1 MLYYNKS
8 STATLKEL
16 GSNSHGLSQ
25 NEVRI
30 RQKKYGANAL
40 VIKGT
45 PWWKVVA
52 EPFADVFMLV
62 LLVAAIISIL
72 NGEVLDAV
80 IIVVIMLVGAI
91 IEYVQR
97 YSTAKVLRALRKK
110 SLATVTVVRAG
121 HTTHIDVTRLVPG
134 DVVTL
139 REGEK
144 VPADARLISAVNVRV
159 DESLLTGES
168 LPIEKIAET
177 LAGKRAVFE
186 QDNMLFSGSFIV
198 AGEATA
204 VIVATGNHTEFG
216 RLAALAKPVETRSP
230 VQKKIDKLVRQII
243 SIVAGIAVVAFV
255 LALIQGTTIPEA
267 LRFVMALA
275 VSVVPESL
283 PVAITVVLVLGMRRM
298 ARKKA
303 LVRTMRA
310 IETVGV
316 LTTIATDKTGTLTKN
331 KLSVQEVWR
340 PEHSSVSLAEKVYAS
355 VNGSGTELF
364 DPLDSALTEYA
375 KSHKAHKH
383 AGTPLFSLPF
393 DQNVALSG
401 NVWRSADEYEL
412 TVKGAPEAIIARADI
427 TEDEREEAEL
437 TLQKLTSEG
446 YRVIA
451 IASTALR
458 DPIDSFDDLPKS
470 TRFELN
476 GFVAI
481 ADQVR
486 REAKRAIQAA
496 LDAGVTVRMITGD
509 HFETAY
515 HIARELGMVDS
526 RKQVFDA
533 RRMEHM
539 TDAQLNKTVRD
550 IRVFSRVLPEN
561 KYRLLTALKRNN
573 ITAMTGDGVNDVP
586 ALANAHVGIAMGSG
600 SQIAK
605 DTGDIILLDDNF
617 KTIIDAMREGRTI
630 IANVRRM
637 LYYLLGTNA
646 GEAIIMIGALA
657 MGMPVPLVP
666 IQILWVNLVTD
677 TTMAIPLGLEK
688 GEKHIMKQR
697 PEKPTA
703 PILSAYLI
711 TRMVIVAMSM
721 AVITLTL
728 YIIFS
733 AQYGHDYAQTI
744 AFCSLVTMQWAAA
757 LNARS
762 DYESIFVRLFRWNGP
777 FWAGLVI
784 AVLLQIIA
792 TFGPLQ
798 NLLHITPVAIG
809 DLYITGLIAFVVPI
823 LLVEIHKFFGRKQLR
838 ARLNTQS

>member
-1 MLYYNKS
+1 
-8 STATLKEL
+8 
-16 GSNSHGLSQ
+16 
-25 NEVRI
+25 
-30 RQKKYGANAL
+30 
-40 VIKGT
+40 
-45 PWWKVVA
+45 
-52 EPFADVFMLV
+52 
-62 LLVAAIISIL
+62 
-72 NGEVLDAV
+72 
-80 IIVVIMLVGAI
+80 
-91 IEYVQR
+91 
-97 YSTAKVLRALRKK
+97 
-110 SLATVTVVRAG
+110 
-121 HTTHIDVTRLVPG
+121 
-134 DVVTL
+134 
-139 REGEK
+139 
-144 VPADARLISAVNVRV
+144 VNVRV